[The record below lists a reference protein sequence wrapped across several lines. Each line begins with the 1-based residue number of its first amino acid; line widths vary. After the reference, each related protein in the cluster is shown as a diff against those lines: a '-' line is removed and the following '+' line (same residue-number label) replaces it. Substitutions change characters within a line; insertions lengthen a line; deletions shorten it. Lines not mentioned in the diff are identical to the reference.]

1 MNLAIGFAALT
12 VVATTFGGIVALRS
26 RDQFHLVLG
35 LSAGLLLGLVGFDL
49 LPEVFELNTSIFG
62 GVPAVSIAIV
72 GGFLFLHVLERSFGS
87 HEPAESDYGH
97 DHEHHNI
104 AGTLGAVAMGGHV
117 FLDGVGLGV
126 AFQVSNAL
134 GFAVFIAVVVHA
146 FSDGLNT
153 VSLLVKSG
161 HWTNQSKWL
170 LAVDAFAR
178 LSGAALGTYLILND
192 SLIALYLAL
201 FSGFV
206 IYIATSH
213 ILPEAHSR
221 HPSRWTLAATGA
233 GILIMWAVVA
243 FSV

>member
-1 MNLAIGFAALT
+1 M
-12 VVATTFGGIVALRS
+12 
-26 RDQFHLVLG
+26 
-35 LSAGLLLGLVGFDL
+35 
-49 LPEVFELNTSIFG
+49 
-62 GVPAVSIAIV
+62 
-72 GGFLFLHVLERSFGS
+72 
-87 HEPAESDYGH
+87 
-97 DHEHHNI
+97 
-104 AGTLGAVAMGGHV
+104 
-117 FLDGVGLGV
+117 
-126 AFQVSNAL
+126 
-134 GFAVFIAVVVHA
+134 
-146 FSDGLNT
+146 
-153 VSLLVKSG
+153 VKSG

-178 LSGAALGTYLILND
+178 LSGAALGTYLALND

-243 FSV
+243 FSA